1 MNTLIYTA
9 CLGLFGLLAEIFNL
23 RKYLIPIM
31 VLGLAVIFSL
41 NLQTWN
47 HPETHFN
54 GMLTDSNF
62 STAFS
67 GLAIFIMLIILILAG
82 DFYTSSDDEK
92 HISDYMA
99 ILVFTLCGALM
110 MFSYANMAML
120 FLGIETFSI
129 SLYVMAGSRRFEV
142 KSNEAG
148 FKYFLMGSFASAFLL
163 FGIALIFGVTGTFSI
178 DGIGVYMRAHADQ
191 LDPLFIVGML
201 LMIFAMLFKV
211 SAAPFHFWAPD
222 VYEGAPSLITALMS
236 TLVKIAAFAAFYKL
250 LSVCF
255 VFALGKAEIIL
266 TVSCAATLL
275 IGNLVALTQ
284 DNFKRLL
291 AYSGISH
298 AGYML
303 LAIISLQGSTDSAL
317 FLYSAG
323 YAVASLA
330 AFAIAITVFKATGT
344 ESISGFNGLGKK
356 NPMLAAGLSMAML
369 SLAGIPPFA
378 GFFGKYFI
386 FSEAMR
392 NGYQNLV
399 FLAIIS
405 SIIGVFYYMK
415 VIVAMYS
422 KPANEFEVKPTFSY
436 QLVIIVCILLSIF
449 IGIFPGLFTKLL

>member
-120 FLGIETFSI
+120 FLGIETLSI

-191 LDPLFIVGML
+191 LDPLFIVGTL

-250 LSVCF
+250 LSICF

-356 NPMLAAGLSMAML
+356 HPMLAAGLTMAML

-449 IGIFPGLFTKLL
+449 IGIFPGLFTRLL

>member
-47 HPETHFN
+47 HPESHFN

-99 ILVFTLCGALM
+99 ILIFTLCGAFM
-110 MFSYANMAML
+110 MFSFANMAML
-120 FLGIETFSI
+120 FLGIETLSI

-148 FKYFLMGSFASAFLL
+148 FKYFLMGSCASAFLL
-163 FGIALIFGVTGTFSI
+163 FGIALILGVTGTFSI

-356 NPMLAAGLSMAML
+356 NPMLAVGLTMAML

-422 KPANEFEVKPTFSY
+422 KPANEYEVKPTFSY
-436 QLVIIVCILLSIF
+436 QLVILFCILLSIF
-449 IGIFPGLFTKLL
+449 MGIFPGLFTKLL

>member
-1 MNTLIYTA
+1 
-9 CLGLFGLLAEIFNL
+9 
-23 RKYLIPIM
+23 
-31 VLGLAVIFSL
+31 
-41 NLQTWN
+41 
-47 HPETHFN
+47 
-54 GMLTDSNF
+54 MLTDSNF

-120 FLGIETFSI
+120 FLGIETLSI

>member
-120 FLGIETFSI
+120 FLGIETLSI

-178 DGIGVYMRAHADQ
+178 DGIGVYMRAHADH

-303 LAIISLQGSTDSAL
+303 LAIISLKGSTDSAL

-344 ESISGFNGLGKK
+344 ESISGFNGIGKK
-356 NPMLAAGLSMAML
+356 NPMLAAGLTMAML

>member
-54 GMLTDSNF
+54 GMLSDSNF

-99 ILVFTLCGALM
+99 ILIFTLCGALM

-120 FLGIETFSI
+120 FLGIETLSI

-356 NPMLAAGLSMAML
+356 NPMLAAGLTMAML

-392 NGYQNLV
+392 NGYENLV

-436 QLVIIVCILLSIF
+436 QLVIIVCIVLSIF

>member
-120 FLGIETFSI
+120 FLGIETLSI

-266 TVSCAATLL
+266 TVSCAATIL

-317 FLYSAG
+317 FLYSTG

-422 KPANEFEVKPTFSY
+422 KQANEFEVKPTFSY
-436 QLVIIVCILLSIF
+436 QLVIIVCIVLSIF

>member
-1 MNTLIYTA
+1 
-9 CLGLFGLLAEIFNL
+9 
-23 RKYLIPIM
+23 M
-31 VLGLAVIFSL
+31 VLGLAIIFSL

-120 FLGIETFSI
+120 FLGIETLSI

-356 NPMLAAGLSMAML
+356 NPLLAAGLSMAML

-449 IGIFPGLFTKLL
+449 IGIFPGLFTRLL

>member
-23 RKYLIPIM
+23 RKYLIPIL

-47 HPETHFN
+47 NPQTHFN
-54 GMLTDSNF
+54 GMLSDSNF

-67 GLAIFIMLIILILAG
+67 GLALFIMLIILILSG
-82 DFYTSSDDEK
+82 DFYTSTDDEK

-99 ILVFTLCGALM
+99 ILMFTLCGALM
-110 MFSYANMAML
+110 MFSFSNMAML
-120 FLGIETFSI
+120 FLGIETLSI
-129 SLYVMAGSRRFEV
+129 SLYVMAGSRRFEL

-163 FGIALIFGVTGTFSI
+163 FGIALVFGVTGTFSI
-178 DGIGVYMRAHADQ
+178 DGIGNYMRMHADK

-236 TLVKIAAFAAFYKL
+236 TLVKIAAFAAFYRL
-250 LSVCF
+250 LSSCF

-266 TVSCAATLL
+266 TISCAATLL
-275 IGNLVALTQ
+275 VGSLVALVQ

-298 AGYML
+298 AGYMM
-303 LAIISLQGSTDSAL
+303 LAIISIQGSTDSAL
-317 FLYSAG
+317 FLYSVG

-330 AFAIAITVFKATGT
+330 AFAIAITVFKSTGT
-344 ESISGFNGLGKK
+344 ESISGFNGLAKK
-356 NPMLAAGLSMAML
+356 NPLLAASLTMAML

-386 FSEAMR
+386 FSEAFR
-392 NGYQNLV
+392 NGWQNMV
-399 FLAIIS
+399 FVAIIS

-422 KPANEFEVKPTFSY
+422 KPANEFEIKPTFAY
-436 QLVIIVCILLSIF
+436 QMVIAVCLIISIVLGLY
-449 IGIFPGLFTKLL
+449 PGVFTKLL